1 MPGSLNFSSGSGYGS
16 VDDFSAGPNK
26 CTTKPARN
34 PMNDDSPPL
43 TCSDDTQ
50 QITVQLPC
58 RLVQRIERYARSHD
72 NTITGVVIEALDSYL
87 RGGKAD

>member
-1 MPGSLNFSSGSGYGS
+1 M
-16 VDDFSAGPNK
+16 
-26 CTTKPARN
+26 T
-34 PMNDDSPPL
+34 DDSPPL

-72 NTITGVVIEALDSYL
+72 NTITGVVIEALDTYL
-87 RGGKAD
+87 RGGKAE